1 MMSDTPFSPEMRR
14 ALDGFAPPPPAPGF
28 ADRALERV
36 RARDA
41 APPLPKPL
49 RRWRSASPW
58 RRAGVIVGALA
69 SVSLVSAAA
78 AATGVFGEPVEV
90 PVLSPLARSL
100 DMVPAPVKR
109 RAPPVQAAVAPA
121 APPQPGV
128 STARERIDTLID
140 DPGFRA
146 LPPVERR
153 AELRRTARD
162 IVASGEARPV
172 EVRAALR
179 DTTRE
184 RLANMTPEQR
194 EKLAEAVAQ
203 RREALAGTT
212 PAERRQARRQ
222 ALRER
227 RSEALAQGAAPV
239 ADDGTG
245 GSGE

>member
-49 RRWRSASPW
+49 RRWRSTSPW

-100 DMVPAPVKR
+100 DIIPAPVVR
-109 RAPPVQAAVAPA
+109 RAPPVQAAAAPA
-121 APPQPGV
+121 AQPRPGV
-128 STARERIDTLID
+128 SAARERIDTLID
-140 DPGFRA
+140 DPEFRA

-153 AELRRTARD
+153 AELRRTAREM
-162 IVASGEARPV
+162 VASGEARPG
-172 EVRAALR
+172 EVRTALR
-179 DTTRE
+179 DTARE

-194 EKLAEAVAQ
+194 EQLAEAVAQ
-203 RREALAGTT
+203 RRETRAGTT

-222 ALRER
+222 AMRER
-227 RSEALAQGAAPV
+227 RSEALEQDAAPV
-239 ADDGTG
+239 EETG